1 MDENIADTNR
11 KVQNDRLNKLNQSLN
26 EVITANSR
34 AVELLID
41 IISSNPKRMLMGK
54 ENIVIRGDLATYCVP
69 IEPILNRLKSPFSNS
84 ETGFDTVEVHPKDHF
99 VRQEARACIQ
109 VDAEE
114 HIPSGDVIASYLLGL
129 SNDMATWTKPNM
141 RPLRD
146 ALLQTYGLTTSP
158 ISKPLIE
165 YVLQQHNAIMDV
177 ESGYLVMPGTNGFTW
192 RIGFANPLVYGYT
205 LEMKKPRQL
214 NWQLISEDTRTLPSS
229 YRFDNI
235 LDTVELIAE
244 FPHSLIENK
253 WNAFPLVRRIVA
265 QQYKP
270 LAKQI
275 YEENCDEDNNSY
287 GSMEH
292 SETLLE
298 MCIKLDQKIAKLVSA

>member
-1 MDENIADTNR
+1 MNRILLFILFSTITNFIQAQKIENDTNSLNIIIDKNVLNAEDENENEIIKLWSNYLNSGEYKMKKVLIAYASRTGNTEKMAEYIADINR
-11 KVQNDRLNKLNQSLN
+11 KVQNDRLSELNKSLN
-26 EVITANSR
+26 EVIAANSR
-34 AVELLID
+34 AVELLVD
-41 IISSNPKRMLMGK
+41 IISSNPKRMLLGK

-165 YVLQQHNAIMDV
+165 SATQILLSLSFQA
-177 ESGYLVMPGTNGFTW
+177 YLIFSNFECV
-192 RIGFANPLVYGYT
+192 
-205 LEMKKPRQL
+205 
-214 NWQLISEDTRTLPSS
+214 
-229 YRFDNI
+229 
-235 LDTVELIAE
+235 
-244 FPHSLIENK
+244 
-253 WNAFPLVRRIVA
+253 
-265 QQYKP
+265 
-270 LAKQI
+270 
-275 YEENCDEDNNSY
+275 NS
-287 GSMEH
+287 
-292 SETLLE
+292 
-298 MCIKLDQKIAKLVSA
+298 

>member
-1 MDENIADTNR
+1 MDGSIADTNR
-11 KVQNDRLNKLNQSLN
+11 KVQNERLGKLNQSLN
-26 EVITANSR
+26 EVIAANTR

-41 IISSNPKRMLMGK
+41 IIASNPRRMLMGK
-54 ENIVIRGDLATYCVP
+54 ENIVIRGDLATYCIP

-99 VRQEARACIQ
+99 VGQEARACIQ

-129 SNDMATWTKPNM
+129 SNDMVTWTKPNM

-158 ISKPLIE
+158 ISKPLIQ
-165 YVLQQHNAIMDV
+165 YVMQQHSAAMDV
-177 ESGYLVMPGTNGFTW
+177 ESGYLIMPGSNGFTW
-192 RIGFANPLVYGYT
+192 RIGFANPLVYGFT
-205 LEMKKPRQL
+205 LEMKKPRQM

-235 LDTVELIAE
+235 LDSVELIAE

-253 WNAFPLVRRIVA
+253 WDAFPLLRRIVA

-275 YEENCDEDNNSY
+275 YEENCDEDNNTY
-287 GSMEH
+287 GGMEH
-292 SETLLE
+292 SETLLK
-298 MCIKLDQKIAKLVSA
+298 MCVKLDQKIAKLASA

>member
-11 KVQNDRLNKLNQSLN
+11 KVQSDRLNELNQSLN
-26 EVITANSR
+26 QVIAANTR

-41 IISSNPKRMLMGK
+41 IISSNPQRMLMGK
-54 ENIVIRGDLATYCVP
+54 ENIIIRGDLATYCVP
-69 IEPILNRLKSPFSNS
+69 IEPILKRLKSPFSNS

-146 ALLQTYGLTTSP
+146 ALLQTYGLTISP
-158 ISKPLIE
+158 ISKPLVE
-165 YVLQQHNAIMDV
+165 YVLQHHNAIMDV

-192 RIGFANPLVYGYT
+192 RIGFANPLVYGFT
-205 LEMKKPRQL
+205 IEMKKPRQM
-214 NWQLISEDTRTLPSS
+214 NWQMISEDTRTLPSS
-229 YRFDNI
+229 YRFDNL
-235 LDTVELIAE
+235 LDSVELITE

-253 WNAFPLVRRIVA
+253 WAAFPLMRRIVA

-270 LAKQI
+270 LAKKI
-275 YEENCDEDNNSY
+275 YEENCDEGNNTY
-287 GSMEH
+287 GGMEH

-298 MCIKLDQKIAKLVSA
+298 MCIMLDQKIAKFASA

>member
-1 MDENIADTNR
+1 MAEYIADINR
-11 KVQNDRLNKLNQSLN
+11 KVQNDRLSELNKSLN
-26 EVITANSR
+26 EVIAANAR
-34 AVELLID
+34 AVELLVE
-41 IISSNPKRMLMGK
+41 IISSNPRRMLMGK
-54 ENIVIRGDLATYCVP
+54 ENIIIRGDLATYCIP

-129 SNDMATWTKPNM
+129 SNDMVTWTKPNM

-158 ISKPLIE
+158 LTKPLVQ
-165 YVLQQHNAIMDV
+165 YLKQQHNAIMDV
-177 ESGYLVMPGTNGFTW
+177 ESGYLTLPGTNGFTW
-192 RIGFANPLVYGYT
+192 RIGFANPLVYGFT
-205 LEMKKPRQL
+205 IEMKKPRQM

-235 LDTVELIAE
+235 LDSVELITE
-244 FPHSLIENK
+244 FPHSLVENK
-253 WNAFPLVRRIVA
+253 WDAFPLMRRIVA

-275 YEENCDEDNNSY
+275 YEENSDEDNNTY
-287 GSMEH
+287 VSMEH
-292 SETLLE
+292 NETLLE
-298 MCIKLDQKIAKLVSA
+298 MCVKLDQQIAKLASA

>member
-1 MDENIADTNR
+1 MDGNIADTNR
-11 KVQNDRLNKLNQSLN
+11 KVQNDRLSELNQSLN
-26 EVITANSR
+26 KVIAANTR

-41 IISSNPKRMLMGK
+41 IISSNPERMLMGK

-99 VRQEARACIQ
+99 VRQEVRACIQ

-158 ISKPLIE
+158 LTKPLVK
-165 YVLQQHNAIMDV
+165 YLKQQHNAEMDV
-177 ESGYLVMPGTNGFTW
+177 ESGCLIMPGTNGFTW
-192 RIGFANPLVYGYT
+192 RIGFANPLVYGFT
-205 LEMKKPRQL
+205 IEMKKPRQL

-235 LDTVELIAE
+235 LDSVELIAE

-253 WNAFPLVRRIVA
+253 WEAFPLFRRIVA

-275 YEENCDEDNNSY
+275 YEENCDEDNNTY

-292 SETLLE
+292 DLTLLE
-298 MCIKLDQKIAKLVSA
+298 MCIILDQQIAKLASA